1 MIILIRENKGKMI
14 QKGKK
19 DYELKRSL
27 PSCDYARKEFT
38 EKEKKINQTAK
49 G

>member
-1 MIILIRENKGKMI
+1 MI

-19 DYELKRSL
+19 DYKQKRSL

-38 EKEKKINQTAK
+38 EKEKKR
-49 G
+49 

>member
-1 MIILIRENKGKMI
+1 MI

-19 DYELKRSL
+19 DYKQKRSL

-38 EKEKKINQTAK
+38 EKEKKKINQTAK